1 MNARPRTAVQWTI
14 MVRQIVALVSAV
26 GVLLAAS
33 LVDASDLRRGSI
45 IPRVGPIV
53 PHGPNI
59 VPNPPP
65 ERLPG
70 LGHKRHHGD
79 KDGHDRRHHHGHRH
93 HVRPGFIFVSPPVVY
108 AAPRECVT
116 PGYWAYQWVPMTY
129 TQSTWV
135 PGAWTA
141 DGTWREGHYA
151 QHAYA
156 SGYYQPYWV
165 PGQTYA
171 C

>member
-1 MNARPRTAVQWTI
+1 
-14 MVRQIVALVSAV
+14 MVRGIAALAIA
-26 GVLLAAS
+26 VLLTAS
-33 LVDASDLRRGSI
+33 VAEAGDLRRGSI

-59 VPNPPP
+59 GPNPPP
-65 ERLPG
+65 ERFPS
-70 LGHKRHHGD
+70 KRHADPG
-79 KDGHDRRHHHGHRH
+79 HHHR
-93 HVRPGFIFVSPPVVY
+93 VRPGVVVVGPPVFY
-108 AAPRECVT
+108 AAPRECVS
-116 PGYWAYQWVPMTY
+116 PGYWAYHWVPTAY

-135 PGAWTA
+135 PGGWTSDGAWL
-141 DGTWREGHYA
+141 DGHYE

-165 PGQTYA
+165 PGQTYG